1 MTRDE
6 FTPAMGLLSA
16 ALARTIDRATLE
28 AWFLILGDLTAE
40 QLNAGIIRTLRTYE
54 YAGLP
59 SPALIRRNCG
69 AQSGGAQGT
78 LAVED
83 RSAVAWSAIKR
94 AVARVGG
101 YHSIDFDDPLI
112 TATVRALGGWERIC
126 NTEAGEQFD
135 VWLRRDFE
143 RLYASLQRTG
153 IDATETQPLPGLIDV
168 MNAATGHDDRSPVKR
183 VRSGLPAPAV
193 AIRGTLPAPA
203 SKPALTPM
211 ASVAATTVAQGFG
224 ELLDLPPAKPVRE
237 NTPRD
242 VQIAGLKR
250 LIQQKDHA

>member
-6 FTPAMGLLSA
+6 FTQPMALLSA
-16 ALARTIDRATLE
+16 SLARTIERPTLE

-40 QLNAGIIRTLRTYE
+40 QLTAGIVRTLRTYE
-54 YAGLP
+54 FAGLP
-59 SPALIRRNCG
+59 SPAVIRRNAG
-69 AQSGGAQGT
+69 VNSSF
-78 LAVED
+78 AVED
-83 RSAVAWSAIKR
+83 RSAVAWATIKR

-112 TATVRALGGWERIC
+112 TATIRALGGWERIC
-126 NTEAGEQFD
+126 DTEAGEQFD

-153 IDATETQPLPGLIDV
+153 IDAQETQPLPGLIDV
-168 MNAATGHDDRSPVKR
+168 ANSATGHDDRSPVKH
-183 VRSGLPAPAV
+183 VRTGLPAPTV

-203 SKPALTPM
+203 PKPAPFTPTV
-211 ASVAATTVAQGFG
+211 ASVAAATVSQGFG
-224 ELLDLPPAKPVRE
+224 DLLDLAPKPVRE
-237 NTPRD
+237 NTPLD

-250 LIQQKDHA
+250 LMQQKDPA